1 MFRGGS
7 VAGNGGGHR
16 RTTEVRG
23 SGARHGDG
31 GGSGGIF
38 GSLTTSARRRAP
50 RLSQI
55 LASKSA
61 LYLYWGVFVGAAGD

>member
-1 MFRGGS
+1 VVGD
-7 VAGNGGGHR
+7 GGGHR
-16 RTTEVRG
+16 RTIEVRG
-23 SGARHGDG
+23 SGARHGDVGCG
-31 GGSGGIF
+31 GEVRGF

-55 LASKSA
+55 LASKRA